1 MSDNINI
8 VKRYISNNI
17 TKCNYRNPEYI
28 VWHYTAGTTS
38 KKGAAL
44 DNATWFNN
52 PSAQASADFV
62 VDDYYIVQMNGAI
75 NTQYC
80 WAVGGGRY
88 NTKGGQL
95 YGIATNK
102 NCISIEIC
110 SNNSSGKITYPN
122 DPRYSVTEASLNN
135 ALKLTWYLMDK
146 YNIDADHVVEHY
158 MINGKP
164 CIGIIGWNADS
175 GSDSEW
181 KKWHDKIKNRN
192 GVIVS
197 DPYPTISS
205 DRYVVAS
212 NYSANKYTDQHNT
225 FNILDNAKKDCD
237 TAMKEL
243 NKTFNVYDTKDN
255 NKIIY
260 TSNFDPNNRHTQT
273 SELKNLSDKDAAMKL
288 LEIVKPIALKYN
300 LFPSVITAQ
309 CILESG
315 FGHSTELS
323 TYNNICG
330 MKCELLNSQWTGS
343 TWDGKSRVRI
353 KTPEEYIEGQIV
365 YIYDYFRVY
374 HCIEDCVN
382 DLCAFF
388 TSLPKYVNGGIM
400 NAKDYKEQITITS
413 TLGYAT
419 DKSYI
424 QKICSIIERFTLDK
438 YDKDKYDK
446 IDTDFEEPDVSV
458 TPLPETDKFYRV
470 GTTWKNGNCVNQIG
484 AYTVLDNAKKVAA
497 DKSGYKVFDWDGN
510 VVFPVTELPTTS
522 ISYYRVGTA
531 WEDGKCVKQ
540 LGAYTNLDN
549 AKKKA
554 DDYGFKVFD
563 DTGNVVYTAK
573 PLTIPELAVKWAID
587 TANDNSHG
595 YDNTKGS
602 RGGTPDY
609 ACSSFVGAAYKFA
622 GVDLPDPATI
632 YTAKM
637 DKIFA
642 PKGFKKITSGIN
654 FKTGKGLELGDVLV
668 TPNKHTE
675 IYVGNGK
682 LAGARGNANS
692 GKPENGKAGD
702 QSGSEIAV
710 SAYWNYPWSFVLR
723 YVGDEKHST
732 PSTSNTYV
740 VQAGLFSLKA
750 NADNLVKQLKSKG
763 FNAIIKTSGN
773 NYIVKCGSFSIKENA
788 EALKDKLIAAGF
800 SAIVK

>member
-243 NKTFNVYDTKDN
+243 NKTFNVYDTKDDN
-255 NKIIY
+255 EIIY

-273 SELKNLSDKDAAMKL
+273 SELKKLSDKDAAMKL
-288 LEIVKPIALKYN
+288 LEIVKPIALKCN

-424 QKICSIIERFTLDK
+424 QKICSIIERFGL
-438 YDKDKYDK
+438 DKYDK
-446 IDTDFEEPDVSV
+446 IDIDFEEPDVSV

-470 GTTWKNGNCVNQIG
+470 GTAWKNGNCVNQIG
-484 AYTVLDNAKKVAA
+484 AYT
-497 DKSGYKVFDWDGN
+497 
-510 VVFPVTELPTTS
+510 
-522 ISYYRVGTA
+522 
-531 WEDGKCVKQ
+531 
-540 LGAYTNLDN
+540 NLDN

-554 DDYGFKVFD
+554 GDYGFKVFD
-563 DTGNVVYTAK
+563 ENGNVVYAAK

-587 TANDNSHG
+587 IANDNSHG

-622 GVDLPDPATI
+622 GVDLPAPETI
-632 YTAKM
+632 YTASMNKV
-637 DKIFA
+637 FTS
-642 PKGFKKITSGIN
+642 KGFKKITSGIN
-654 FKTGKGLELGDVLV
+654 FKTGKGLELGDILV
-668 TPNKHTE
+668 APGKHTE

-702 QSGSEIAV
+702 QSGSEITV

-723 YVGDEKHST
+723 YVGNN
-732 PSTSNTYV
+732 STSSETTSTAYI
-740 VQAGLFSLKA
+740 VQAGSFTVKA
-750 NADNLVKQLKSKG
+750 NAEALVKKLKAKG

-773 NYIVKCGSFSIKENA
+773 NYIVQCGSFSVKSNA
-788 EALKDKLIAAGF
+788 EALKDKLIVAGF
-800 SAIVK
+800 TAIVK